1 MTQPLPDPVFVILSD
16 EESAGRIVVD
26 FEAFVRFT
34 TQLDASLAELEA
46 KWVNWLPPRANWQAS
61 RTRNAHRH

>member
-26 FEAFVRFT
+26 LDAFARFT
-34 TQLDASLAELEA
+34 AQLDASLAELEA
-46 KWVNWLPPRANWQAS
+46 KWAHWLPTQNLNDGRSIAG
-61 RTRNAHRH
+61 

>member
-26 FEAFVRFT
+26 LDAFLRFT
-34 TQLDASLAELEA
+34 AQLDASLAELEA
-46 KWVNWLPPRANWQAS
+46 KWTRPQSEKSARQAWQQRRS
-61 RTRNAHRH
+61 GET